1 MAGWPKEL
9 DLAEGDLVAYAGPN
23 ADAYLDYLRKC
34 RAAGKFKM
42 GFIWTAFVT
51 TAIWLAYRKLW
62 LWLVFSISAGFALPA
77 ILPTGG
83 SGVAT
88 GVGIAFAMMG
98 KSLVVK
104 GAWKAA
110 QKADEEG
117 LKGEERRSFLRR
129 KGGVSTLAAII
140 ASIVVALAVVIMV
153 IAIANDD
160 TAKEGASPSSRT
172 EESAAPDPG
181 ADSFDNIYKPQSEK
195 KSGPPD
201 WLRHSV
207 E

>member
-1 MAGWPKEL
+1 MAGYPKEL
-9 DLAEGDLVAYAGPN
+9 NLAEADLVAFAGPN
-23 ADAYLDYLRKC
+23 ADTYLDYLRKC
-34 RAAGKFKM
+34 RAAGKFRM
-42 GFIWTAFVT
+42 GFIWTAFFT

-62 LWLVFSISAGFALPA
+62 LWLFVSIGISFGLPE

-83 SGVAT
+83 AGVAT
-88 GVGIAFAMMG
+88 GIGIAFAMMG

-117 LKGEERRSFLRR
+117 LKGEGRRSFLRR

-140 ASIVVALAVVIMV
+140 ASIVVALAVAIVI

-160 TAKEGASPSSRT
+160 TATEAAAPSSRT
-172 EESAAPDPG
+172 EKSAAPASGEDP
-181 ADSFDNIYKPQSEK
+181 FDNIYKPQSEK
-195 KSGPPD
+195 KSAPPD